1 MLSSA
6 SYEKWL
12 EQQIQSGLLNLEFL
26 QAQLSLA
33 LSLPEQYHSSL
44 TRLLESIQDTV
55 NTMSDEL
62 EAIRKTL

>member
-33 LSLPEQYHSSL
+33 LSLPEQYHNSL

-55 NTMSDEL
+55 STMSEEL
-62 EAIRKTL
+62 EAIKKTL